1 MPFLTVDEIDL
12 YYEIK
17 GEGEPILFIHCPV
30 FPSEVM
36 RPQSQNLS
44 KSYQVINLDLRG
56 HGRSSP
62 SKKKWDFS
70 TIVEDIK
77 ALIDHINVGPV
88 WVYAYSAGCSIA
100 FELAIS
106 APSYVKGLIQVGAVD
121 EVDSPILTTITK
133 GGEAISK
140 RGVTNLIAF
149 FGTFSNTKKINVLF
163 PLMRSAFKANALD
176 AESFYQSYLNYKCT
190 ERLNEIKHP
199 TLLVYGEYDKLL
211 GRYGYNIA
219 TEIPDSQIKIIK
231 GGRHQIPSNKSKE
244 LNTVIHDFLAKRAL

>member
-1 MPFLTVDEIDL
+1 MPFLSVDDMEL

-30 FPSEVM
+30 FPSDVM

-44 KSYQVINLDLRG
+44 KSYQVINFDLRG
-56 HGRSSP
+56 HGKSSA
-62 SKKKWDFS
+62 SNEKWDFT

-77 ALIDHINVGPV
+77 SLLDDINVGPV

-106 APSYVKGLIQVGAVD
+106 APNYVKGLIQVGAVD
-121 EVDSPILTTITK
+121 EVDSPILTAVTK
-133 GGEAISK
+133 GGAAISK
-140 RGVTNLIAF
+140 RGITKTIGF
-149 FGTFSNTKKINVLF
+149 FGSFSNTRKINVLF
-163 PLMRSAFKANALD
+163 PLMKSALKANPID
-176 AESFYQSYLNYKCT
+176 AESFYRAYLAYKCT
-190 ERLNEIKHP
+190 ERLNEIKKP

-219 TEIPDSQIKIIK
+219 TEIRDSQIEIID
-231 GGRHQIPSNKSKE
+231 GARHQIPSNKSQE
-244 LNTVIHDFLAKRAL
+244 LNTIMHNFLSKNVL